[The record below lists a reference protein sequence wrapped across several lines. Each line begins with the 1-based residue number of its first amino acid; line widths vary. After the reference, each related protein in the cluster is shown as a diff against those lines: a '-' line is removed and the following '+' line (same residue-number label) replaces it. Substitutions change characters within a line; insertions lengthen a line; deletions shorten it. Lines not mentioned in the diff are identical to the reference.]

1 MALRV
6 GCVCSRHLFRGSRPL
21 SWLGRSGPDRV
32 LGYRL
37 LLWGPVRGGG
47 GHGRGW
53 WGVRGDRCRRALER
67 PLLAYGDGRGPVTQG
82 RTIASGPGRPDN
94 PYHLLGPSDQ
104 RRRALR
110 QGVHDRCH
118 RTSVR
123 HVGRRDGRRRSGP
136 RRRRGGRREARAGR
150 DLSCLLLGPA
160 DRRAQEWGEAYDRRY
175 RDSGGPDSSP
185 RPDRTTWRT
194 GARGLRSGVVGLE
207 GGILVS
213 ALWFAI
219 VAVTLAT
226 AAFKAAGPI
235 LAGGRE
241 LPPRVN
247 AVMVLLT
254 PALLTALVVTGTFGE
269 GGHLELD
276 EKALGV
282 GVAAVALAL
291 RTPVI
296 VAVVLAAVVTAL
308 ARLFLG

>member
-1 MALRV
+1 M
-6 GCVCSRHLFRGSRPL
+6 
-21 SWLGRSGPDRV
+21 
-32 LGYRL
+32 
-37 LLWGPVRGGG
+37 
-47 GHGRGW
+47 
-53 WGVRGDRCRRALER
+53 
-67 PLLAYGDGRGPVTQG
+67 
-82 RTIASGPGRPDN
+82 
-94 PYHLLGPSDQ
+94 
-104 RRRALR
+104 
-110 QGVHDRCH
+110 
-118 RTSVR
+118 
-123 HVGRRDGRRRSGP
+123 
-136 RRRRGGRREARAGR
+136 
-150 DLSCLLLGPA
+150 
-160 DRRAQEWGEAYDRRY
+160 
-175 RDSGGPDSSP
+175 
-185 RPDRTTWRT
+185 
-194 GARGLRSGVVGLE
+194 
-207 GGILVS
+207 S

-247 AVMVLLT
+247 AVMALLT